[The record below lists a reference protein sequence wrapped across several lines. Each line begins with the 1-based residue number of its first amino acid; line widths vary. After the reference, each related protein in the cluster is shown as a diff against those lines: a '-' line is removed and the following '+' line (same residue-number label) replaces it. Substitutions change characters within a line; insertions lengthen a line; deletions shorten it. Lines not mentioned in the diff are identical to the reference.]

1 MALIKT
7 YNSVP
12 STYTHRSRDFQVI
25 GHLYEAIFNSS
36 KLAADMVDKMM
47 PNDNF
52 DERLINLSATT
63 YGFNTKHEYSTRD
76 LSMILSSFASL
87 LKIKGTKKAI
97 DSAINIMLRS
107 QGISDEY
114 VWLELDEKKKF
125 INLGISDRLVDR
137 ALLFDLFEYL
147 LPFGFT
153 YRITN
158 YSSSQLGE
166 NATTVSM
173 LNSANITKVGKESQ
187 LLDQAIVSSNYRTT
201 QTIVEILPSSIEEVD
216 PSPINDEEVREAES
230 I

>member
-1 MALIKT
+1 MAIIRT

-12 STYTHRSRDFQVI
+12 SVYTHKSRDFQII

-36 KLAADMVDKMM
+36 KLAADMVDRMM

-63 YGFNTKHEYSTRD
+63 QGFTTKHEYSTRD

-166 NATTVSM
+166 NATVISSYSDSATV
-173 LNSANITKVGKESQ
+173 TVGKNEQ
-187 LLDQAIVSSNYRTT
+187 FLDQAIVSKDYRTT
-201 QTIVEILPSSIEEVD
+201 QTIVDVLPDSITSVN
-216 PSPINDEEVREAES
+216 PSPINNGNVE
-230 I
+230 